1 MRIRALEVK
10 RFGAL
15 RDRRFKLNRRAV
27 VVYGPNEAGKSSFHA
42 AVETALYGFSPASR
56 ETHPYAR
63 WDDEGDLELLAEF
76 EPREGGR
83 VVVERTLRATPGTR
97 LASSR
102 GELAGPRRGNTALPG
117 LEPFP
122 RTLFRA
128 VYSLTAND
136 TTFQRDEIREH
147 VRELLLGERGLE
159 NARPIRE
166 VRAKLQKDHSALWR
180 PSERGKP
187 LAKELRSEIRVAQKD
202 EREARKRE
210 RSLREE
216 AVEQADLLAERED
229 LASRRVTLRKEE
241 AEATFLEEIA
251 DLRGRMDAVQPLTMD
266 ALGGSP
272 MEDPA
277 PIHEELAILRVELEG
292 PRGRLTKEAARLAL
306 FDRMLLGRIE
316 DVEGVLREAGVDASD
331 RERRDLTQARVESA
345 TRSARQRL
353 ERSGT
358 RMTDLER
365 CRSLDLEPLEAGL
378 STWQADILVTGG
390 TVESALPARLLL
402 GAALAFLVVAATGLG
417 PAWIALGSLIAMP
430 VVLRRDR
437 RSNQTPPPASLLLA
451 LADLEMPPMETPL
464 ALRRAIADMSDARSL
479 LAEAQREREEAAG
492 LEAKVAARE
501 VRWKQLAA
509 SLSLDVEELASLPGQ
524 LQEGLNRAQ
533 KNESERRASHEQ
545 RERDEQHIATH
556 TGRERRLTE
565 KLSTLKEALQANYPG
580 LEMEAAF
587 TAWKEAERELEY
599 IRRREREL
607 RGDPRWGELA
617 LDARLDLEGNERPW
631 SESTRRARAE
641 ELARL
646 DERLEQLR
654 ERRGEIGAH
663 LDGDM
668 GSLVAEASERVQ
680 LLQEELV
687 GTLVSRDRLALLER
701 ILIVA
706 ERDYREAHQPDVL
719 QRAGEY
725 LSLVTDG
732 RYTGLCYPHGQ
743 EGPLCVQPAERDEP
757 VPVDAPLSR
766 GTREQ
771 VYLCL
776 RLGTLDDL
784 DRDREG
790 LPLVLDEALVHWDA
804 GRRSALYPL
813 LERVSKRRQVILF
826 TCHPEQAEEASQ
838 ALSAE
843 VLDLRKGALQG
854 G

>member
-1 MRIRALEVK
+1 MRIRVLEVK

-15 RDRRFKLNRRAV
+15 RDRHFKLDRKAV
-27 VVYGPNEAGKSSFHA
+27 VIYGPNEAGKSSFHA

-63 WDDEGDLELLAEF
+63 WDEEGDLEVLAEF
-76 EPREGGR
+76 EPRAGGR
-83 VVVERTLRATPGTR
+83 IVVERTLRATPGTR
-97 LASSR
+97 LAPTR
-102 GELAGPRRGNTALPG
+102 GELTGSRRGNTALPG
-117 LEPFP
+117 LESLP

-136 TTFQRDEIREH
+136 TTFQRDEVREH
-147 VRELLLGERGLE
+147 IRELLLGERGLE

-166 VRAKLQKDHSALWR
+166 VRSKLQKDHSALWK
-180 PSERGKP
+180 PTERGKP
-187 LAKELRSEIRVAQKD
+187 VAKELRAEIRVAQKD

-210 RSLREE
+210 RSLHEE
-216 AVEQADLLAERED
+216 AIEQADLLAEREE
-229 LASRRVTLRKEE
+229 LASRRVTLRKED
-241 AEATFLEEIA
+241 AEASFLEEIA
-251 DLRGRMDAVQPLTMD
+251 ELRVRMDAVQPLSLD
-266 ALGGSP
+266 ALAGSP
-272 MEDPA
+272 MEDPT
-277 PIHEELAILRVELEG
+277 PIHEELALLRVELEG
-292 PRGRLTKEAARLAL
+292 PRERLIKEAPHLAL
-306 FDRMLLGRIE
+306 FDRMLLARIE
-316 DVEGVLREAGVDASD
+316 EVEGVLREAGVDASD
-331 RERRDLTQARVESA
+331 RERRNSTLGRVEGA
-345 TRSARQRL
+345 THSARQRL

-358 RMTDLER
+358 RMADLER

-378 STWQADILVTGG
+378 STWQADILATGG
-390 TVESALPARLLL
+390 RVESPLSTRLLL
-402 GAALAFLVVAATGLG
+402 GAALVFLVVAATSIG
-417 PAWIALGSLIAMP
+417 PPWIALGSLLALP
-430 VVLRRDR
+430 VVMRRDR
-437 RSNQTPPPASLLLA
+437 RSGETPPPASLLTA
-451 LADLEMPPMETPL
+451 LAGLEMPPMESPL
-464 ALRRAIADMSDARSL
+464 ALRRAIADLNDARSL

-492 LEAKVAARE
+492 LGAKIAARE
-501 VRWKQLAA
+501 ARWLQLAT
-509 SLSLDVEELASLPGQ
+509 SLSESGEDLASLPVRLEKALAG
-524 LQEGLNRAQ
+524 AQ
-533 KNESERRASHEQ
+533 KNESARRAGHEQ
-545 RERDEQHIATH
+545 RERDEQHITTH
-556 TGRERRLTE
+556 TGRERRLA
-565 KLSTLKEALQANYPG
+565 KKFATLKEALRANFPD
-580 LEMEAAF
+580 LEAESAF

-607 RGDPRWGELA
+607 RGDSRWGELA
-617 LDARLDLEGNERPW
+617 LDARLDLEGDIRPW
-631 SESTRRARAE
+631 SESARRTRAE

-668 GSLVAEASERVQ
+668 GSAVAEAAERVQ
-680 LLQEELV
+680 LLQEELGGV
-687 GTLVSRDRLALLER
+687 LVSRDRLALLER

-706 ERDYREAHQPDVL
+706 ERDYRAAHQPDVL

-725 LSLVTDG
+725 LSLITDG

-743 EGPLCVQPAERDEP
+743 EGPLCVQPAEREEP

-790 LPLVLDEALVHWDA
+790 LPLVLDEALVHWDE

-813 LERVSKRRQVILF
+813 LEQVSKRRQVILF

-843 VLDLRKGALQG
+843 VIDLHAGALQDG
-854 G
+854 